1 MQKSLHLGACH
12 IYEKG
17 YLRHWSLPLGFL
29 FLMVLLMPRSAI
41 ADDVAFKPAYHKDRH
56 QLIKTQDGQPAIQ
69 FDSFETV
76 DWKALAKKHF
86 KAYPLAVSR
95 ISKAQLK
102 ALLKI
107 SFFGYSSV
115 SFTAPVPKTTAQQ
128 KFIFLSSDGSQDVV
142 VKELK
147 GVVRYKFDR
156 NEKRIVSISYFGYVL
171 AAPQPNNVQSGG
183 FVGLLQNN
191 QKLVKER
198 LVNLDPKIITQIN
211 PYKKLKVKQQTQYRF
226 QNSDE
231 SYLVLE
237 YDSDK
242 NCEYGCCTHRYQL
255 FASQK
260 GDKPFKQ
267 LSSCAYECDV

>member
-1 MQKSLHLGACH
+1 MKKSQCL
-12 IYEKG
+12 EKF
-17 YLRHWSLPLGFL
+17 LILIFFLLPQ
-29 FLMVLLMPRSAI
+29 SAL
-41 ADDVAFKPAYHKDRH
+41 ADTIQFKPAYHKDRH
-56 QLIKTQDGQPAIQ
+56 QQIKTQDGQPAIQ

-76 DWKALAKKHF
+76 DWKALAQKHF

-115 SFTAPVPKTTAQQ
+115 SFMAPIPKATAQQ
-128 KFIFLSSDGSQDVV
+128 KIIFLSSDGSRDVV
-142 VKELK
+142 VRELK

-171 AAPQPNNVQSGG
+171 AAPKPNNVQSGG

-198 LVNLDPKIITQIN
+198 LANLDPQIITQIN
-211 PYKKLKVKQQTQYRF
+211 PYKKLKVKRQTQYRF
-226 QNSDE
+226 QNSDK

-242 NCEYGCCTHRYQL
+242 NCEYGCCAHRYLL
-255 FASQK
+255 FESLK
-260 GDKPFKQ
+260 DSNLFKQ
-267 LSSCAYECDV
+267 LSFSAYECDV